1 MLSDDTIKFI
11 ASIFCGD
18 IEGYYKYKSG
28 SMLVR
33 FFNQQFN
40 YNDTYGQ
47 GFPSRWKYVFDKLV
61 YFLNSNTFDKFLN
74 IILSQEY
81 IMTDKQCSLV
91 EATTI
96 AENIFNELNK
106 RLKANSYKITKNG
119 KEYHFI
125 RENDDL
131 VFVGSGGF
139 ANVYLQ
145 KSTGLIIKKLRDDF
159 LTNHSIRSR
168 FKREFTITKSLTNLQ
183 NIIKVF
189 NFDENECS
197 YTMEQ
202 AETTLEKY
210 IQNSTLSDETKIKC
224 VKQILKLFKDVHNQG
239 IIHRDISPNN
249 IFILGGILKVAD
261 FGLGKDL
268 NMFTSHQTCLTNS
281 VGQLR
286 YCAPEQFMQ
295 LKDGDK
301 RSDVY
306 SLGRLL
312 NFIMTKDCNNSHH
325 MFRIISEK
333 ATNQNSAFRYADAG
347 AMLIQTEKTLAYHEQ
362 KDNETRIMNKID
374 SGLHDEEVDM
384 YISELTNDKLC
395 RLVIENGRNTIPI
408 LIEYMEQSENTANHI
423 IQGIESEF
431 RNQCNYFEN
440 YDPIAG
446 LVYEILKVDHISYV
460 IKELAANILKE
471 IAYDVNR
478 FTAQRLVDSILQH
491 GIEPS
496 LEEILQR

>member
-1 MLSDDTIKFI
+1 MLSDDIIKFI

-18 IEGYYKYKSG
+18 IEEHYTYKSG
-28 SMLVR
+28 PMLVR
-33 FFNQQFN
+33 FFNQHFN
-40 YNDTYGQ
+40 HNDTYGP
-47 GFPSRWKYVFDKLV
+47 GFPSRWRYVFDKLV

-74 IILSQEY
+74 IILSQKY

-91 EATTI
+91 EAATR

-145 KSTGLIIKKLRDDF
+145 KSTGLIIKKLREDF
-159 LTNHSIRSR
+159 LTNQAIRSR
-168 FKREFTITKSLTNLQ
+168 FKREFEITKSLADLQ

-189 NFDENECS
+189 SFDENECS
-197 YTMEQ
+197 YTMEE

-224 VKQILKLFKDVHNQG
+224 VKQILKLFKDVHNKG
-239 IIHRDISPNN
+239 VIHRDISPNN

-325 MFRIISEK
+325 MFRIVSEK
-333 ATNQNSAFRYADAG
+333 ATNQNSAFRYTDAG
-347 AMLIQTEKTLAYHEQ
+347 AMLNQTEKTLAYHEQ
-362 KDNETRIMNKID
+362 KDNETHIINKID
-374 SGLHDEEVDM
+374 SGIHDEEVDM

-395 RLVIENGRNTIPI
+395 RLVIDNGRNVIPI
-408 LIEYMEQSENTANHI
+408 LIEYIEQSENNANHI

-446 LVYEILKVDHISYV
+446 FVYEILKVDHISYV
-460 IKELAANILKE
+460 VKELASNILKE
-471 IAYDVNR
+471 IAYDINR
-478 FTAQRLVDSILQH
+478 FTAQRLIDSILKF

-496 LEEILQR
+496 LEELLQV